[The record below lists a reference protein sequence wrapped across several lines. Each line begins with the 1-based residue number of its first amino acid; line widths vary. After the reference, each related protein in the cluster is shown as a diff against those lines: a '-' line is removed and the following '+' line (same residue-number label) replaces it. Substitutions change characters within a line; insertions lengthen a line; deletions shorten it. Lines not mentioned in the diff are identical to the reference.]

1 MSKPRGQSLTQT
13 VTIDDAKLFQLLII
27 NNNNNNK
34 ASLMSLHVFLT
45 LQIPITSL
53 TLAPV
58 IRGPNDDV
66 METHES
72 VVLPLLLGQHMTF
85 RLSLSNSS

>member
-27 NNNNNNK
+27 NNNNK

-53 TLAPV
+53 TPAPV
-58 IRGPNDDV
+58 I
-66 METHES
+66 
-72 VVLPLLLGQHMTF
+72 
-85 RLSLSNSS
+85 

>member
-1 MSKPRGQSLTQT
+1 MPKPRGQSLTQT
-13 VTIDDAKLFQLLII
+13 VTIDDAKLFQLLI
-27 NNNNNNK
+27 NNNK

-53 TLAPV
+53 TPAPV

-72 VVLPLLLGQHMTF
+72 VVLPLLLGQLMTF

>member
-1 MSKPRGQSLTQT
+1 MPKPRGQSLTQT
-13 VTIDDAKLFQLLII
+13 VTIDDAKLFQLLI
-27 NNNNNNK
+27 NSNNK

-53 TLAPV
+53 TPAPV

-72 VVLPLLLGQHMTF
+72 VVLPLLLGQLMTF